1 MSNLIPLNDR
11 VVIKKVTTQQ
21 VTEGGIF
28 LPENVKQEK
37 PLQGEVMAVGPGA
50 YSEKGE
56 LIPMRVPVGAQVVF
70 GKFSGTEVKIDGVD
84 YLLVAEKDVLAIIQ

>member
-11 VVIKKVTTQQ
+11 VAIKKVTVET
-21 VTEGGIF
+21 VTAGGIV

-37 PLQGEVMAVGPGA
+37 PLQGEVVAVGPGA

-56 LIPMRVPVGAQVVF
+56 LIPMRVPVGAQVLF
-70 GKFSGTEVKIDGVD
+70 GKFSGTEIKLDGVD
-84 YLLVAEKDVLAIIQ
+84 YILVAEKDVLAVIQ